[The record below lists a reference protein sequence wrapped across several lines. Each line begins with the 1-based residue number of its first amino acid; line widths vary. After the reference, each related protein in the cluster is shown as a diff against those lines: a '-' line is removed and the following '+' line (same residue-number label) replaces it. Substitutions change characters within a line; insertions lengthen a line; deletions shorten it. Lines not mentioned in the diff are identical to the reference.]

1 MSEHNRNPS
10 GKGGFQKGKTGNPA
24 GRPRKHIADL
34 SKEARQYASLALS
47 TLVKI
52 CREGMERNKLTAAR
66 ELLDRGYG
74 RPVQAIDMI
83 TAGKKLSELTA
94 EELAAFEA
102 RLVTAAA
109 SDAEPAQGDMFH

>member
-1 MSEHNRNPS
+1 MADHNRNPN
-10 GKGGFQKGKTGNPA
+10 GKGGFQKGRSGNPSGA
-24 GRPRKHIADL
+24 KRRHISDL
-34 SKEARQYASLALS
+34 SKEARQYAQLALG

-52 CREGMERNKLTAAR
+52 CREGIERNRLTAAR

-83 TAGKKLSELTA
+83 TAGKKLSELTN

-109 SDAEPAQGDMFH
+109 ADAEPSQGDMFH